1 VKLTICIPTFNRAEF
16 LPATLDSIAAQ
27 WGDDLEIAIADNAST
42 DGTTEIVERYRR
54 QLGAVRYFRWDVNQ
68 GADRNYLKAVELAT
82 GDWCWLLG
90 SDDPIL
96 PGAIDA
102 LRRVITEE
110 QPTIIL
116 FNRLL
121 AAKDLTPIREDR
133 FLDVRGAPHARF
145 DFGIPGALERYLE
158 QARSMCA
165 TFSYLSSMAFEKR
178 AWDAVPTDEDLVGTA
193 YVHSY
198 KLLMACRRGAVLEY
212 LNRPLVY
219 CRLGNDAFRD
229 LGLARRVLLD
239 LKGYTLLAARC
250 FGEERPVCAR
260 ALVRVLRYEYPWA
273 RVMRYQGVLG
283 GDPHWPEIVESL
295 RSGVG
300 YPPLALPLATLLG
313 RWRPL
318 VNASFYLRDLR
329 QRWMGRTERGRTRL
343 VW

>member
-1 VKLTICIPTFNRAEF
+1 MKLSICIPTYKRAEF
-16 LPATLDSIAAQ
+16 LPATHESIAAQ
-27 WGDDLEIAIADNAST
+27 WGDDLEITVADNAST
-42 DGTTEIVERYRR
+42 DDTAALVEGYRKR
-54 QLGAVRYFRWDVNQ
+54 LGAVRYYRWDANQ

-82 GDWCWLLG
+82 SDWCWILG

-96 PGAIDA
+96 PGAIEA
-102 LRRVITEE
+102 LRRVVAEE
-110 QPTIIL
+110 QPTIVL

-121 AAKDLTPIREDR
+121 ATKDLAPIREDR
-133 FLDVRGAPHARF
+133 FLDVGGAASARF
-145 DFGIPGALERYLE
+145 DFSQSGALERYLE

-178 AWDAVPTDEDLVGTA
+178 AWDAVRTDEAMVGTA

-198 KLLMACRRGAVLEY
+198 KLLAASKDGAVLAY

-239 LKGYTLLAARC
+239 LKGYALLADRC
-250 FGEERPVCAR
+250 FGTDRPACAR

-295 RSGVG
+295 RARVG

-329 QRWMGRTERGRTRL
+329 QRWMGRVERARVRP
-343 VW
+343 V